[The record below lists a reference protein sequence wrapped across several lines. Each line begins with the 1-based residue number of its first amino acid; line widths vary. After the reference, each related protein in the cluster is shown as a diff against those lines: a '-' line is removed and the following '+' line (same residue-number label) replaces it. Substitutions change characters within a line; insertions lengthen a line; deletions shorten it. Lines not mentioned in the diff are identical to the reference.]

1 MRPKRSRR
9 SCYQVKKWRAAFA
22 TVLGGLHILVFAGDM
37 AENAPAVRARI
48 YYALVFLG
56 IELEKKR
63 NVANEGLISV
73 PAGHVVLDLG

>member
-1 MRPKRSRR
+1 
-9 SCYQVKKWRAAFA
+9 
-22 TVLGGLHILVFAGDM
+22 M

-73 PAGHVVLDLG
+73 PAGQVVLDLG